1 MVGLISLFCSIVLFV
16 ILQCVHVG
24 ICIIH
29 ECQTTKKVVQVT
41 DLILYIIY
49 SILQVDYVKIHLR

>member
-41 DLILYIIY
+41 DLILIEV
-49 SILQVDYVKIHLR
+49 SLTCLHFFVQASC